1 VKILVV
7 GAGMM
12 ARAVVHDLVRAED
25 VEEVRVI
32 DRSAAPLRTLREATA
47 GRKLRTSRADAGDR
61 AAMADLMRPCAV
73 AVSCVPYFYNLVLTR
88 AAIAARTHFCDL
100 GGNNEVVARQ
110 LALDDRARAAGV
122 RVVPD
127 CGLAPGLVGIVA
139 ADGVRRL
146 DETRAVHLRVG
157 GLPQH
162 PKPPLDYGL
171 IFSANG
177 LINEYVEPCLVLR
190 DGEAATVPALYDL
203 EDLEFPP
210 FGRLEAFNT
219 SGGSSTLPQT
229 FRGRVEALDYKTIR
243 YPGHCARIRL
253 LFDLGLADSR
263 PLRFPGGRV
272 SPREVLTRLLED
284 RLEHLTEDV
293 VLLRATVEGTR
304 AGEEITICYELVDY
318 ADPRTGLTAM
328 MRTTGFPAAVAAL
341 TLARDGVDWHG
352 ARPGELAFD
361 PALYL
366 AELPARGLDLRTT
379 EQPSGHRHFSS

>member
-1 VKILVV
+1 
-7 GAGMM
+7 MM

-25 VEEVRVI
+25 VEEVRVT
-32 DRSAAPLRTLREATA
+32 DRSAAQLRTLRDAIA
-47 GRKLRTSRADAGDR
+47 SRKVRTTRADAGDR
-61 AAMADLMRPCAV
+61 ATMVELMRPCGV
-73 AVSCVPYFYNLVLTR
+73 AVSCVPYFYNLALTR

-100 GGNNEVVARQ
+100 GGNNDVVARQ
-110 LALDDRARAAGV
+110 LALDERARAAGV

-127 CGLAPGLVGIVA
+127 CGLAPGLAGIIA

-146 DETRAVHLRVG
+146 DATRAVHLRVG

-171 IFSANG
+171 VFSAIG

-190 DGEAATVPALYDL
+190 DGEAVTVPALDDL
-203 EDLEFPP
+203 EELEFPP
-210 FGRLEAFNT
+210 LGRLEAFNT

-229 FRGRVEALDYKTIR
+229 FRGRVETLDYKTIR

-272 SPREVLTRLLED
+272 APREVLTRLLED
-284 RLEHLTEDV
+284 RLERLTDDV
-293 VLLRATVEGTR
+293 VLLRVTSEGTR
-304 AGEEITICYELVDY
+304 GGRTITICHELIDY
-318 ADPRTGLTAM
+318 ADPKTGLTAM
-328 MRTTGFPAAVAAL
+328 MRTTGFPASIAAL
-341 TLARDGVDWHG
+341 TLGRDAVDWHG

-361 PALYL
+361 PVRYL
-366 AELPARGLDLRTT
+366 AELPARGLELRTT
-379 EQPSGHRHFSS
+379 EQPPAR